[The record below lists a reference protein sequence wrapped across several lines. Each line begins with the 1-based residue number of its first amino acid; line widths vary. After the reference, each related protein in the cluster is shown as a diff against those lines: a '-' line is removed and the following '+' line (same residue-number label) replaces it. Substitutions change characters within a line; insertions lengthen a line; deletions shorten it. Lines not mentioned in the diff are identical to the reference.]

1 MSLCQIDCQV
11 KNCGSSRSPR
21 NLCAALAVFD
31 IDEPNAKEG
40 DMELVLVL
48 MLGFLLLCA
57 RSNGQKRADVGV
69 VEVVLAAAVLMLM
82 LGQAAG

>member
-1 MSLCQIDCQV
+1 MPDRLPSQALCSCRPPGNSI
-11 KNCGSSRSPR
+11 
-21 NLCAALAVFD
+21 AVFAVSD
-31 IDEPNAKEG
+31 IDEQNAEEG

-69 VEVVLAAAVLMLM
+69 VEVVLAATVLMLL

>member
-1 MSLCQIDCQV
+1 MSVASRIV
-11 KNCGSSRSPR
+11 TAGGTPSPSSPS
-21 NLCAALAVFD
+21 LL
-31 IDEPNAKEG
+31 IDEPNAEEG

-69 VEVVLAAAVLMLM
+69 VEVVLAAAVLMLL
-82 LGQAAG
+82 LGQVAA